1 MTAGPGSR
9 TGRPLVGIIALGLV
23 LGSAEAS
30 DLRIAAWNVEHLN
43 DRHGEGCVE
52 RTEEDFD
59 AIARRV
65 EALGADVV
73 AFQEVENAAAARRVF
88 NPAKWNIVMSSRPDT
103 GEGPTCYNRPE
114 GRLQHQG
121 TGIAVRRS
129 VAFRRGTDL
138 SSLAGGSPFLR
149 WGTHIVV
156 GRGERKLHVLSVH
169 LKSGCWGASQDEQ
182 GREACTVLRSQ
193 MSALR
198 AWIDERQREGERFVI
213 AGDFNR
219 RLAIPGDWAWA
230 LLSPEDRPL
239 ELATEGLHSDC
250 DSRFPNFIDH
260 FALGGPEGPI
270 ARAGSFREEPRDA
283 PHPDHCAISVAIA
296 DGPPGSAGTRAALEA
311 WTAAFARTSTD
322 HLVGSIERRLAVGA
336 GSYATLGGTALVD
349 GPGAADPSR
358 LVERASFHLSPT
370 GETGAARWSFW
381 GAGAVASMSAR
392 EHDLEGRVR
401 TATLGADVERGRA
414 TFGIAL
420 SRSLGRGSTLATGPI
435 EAELSNIAPYA
446 AMSPREGVDLWAVI
460 GKGDGTL
467 GYEPAAG
474 KRVRTRLETTLG
486 ALGLRAE
493 LGKARGMKWSTRA
506 SAALTRVKSGTIADL
521 PPIESRAGRLRAG
534 IEGSRQ
540 FELRGG
546 AALAPSMEL
555 GIRSDAGDD
564 ASGTALELGAGLHYA
579 SADGRLRAEG
589 HARGYLARDD
599 GNGWEL
605 GGQLA
610 LGTDA
615 RGRGLS
621 FTLAPTWKA
630 GGGDDRTVS
639 SGPWFTAARGGSA
652 ADVVFDVGYGIA
664 TGAGRGIARPY
675 FGVGWAGEAERTVQ
689 LGARWRWG
697 EACGLSL
704 GLERD
709 DGGSANDAYTLIAGA
724 ELRW

>member
-1 MTAGPGSR
+1 MTAVSGSR
-9 TGRPLVGIIALGLV
+9 TGRALGAILV
-23 LGSAEAS
+23 LGFVLGTAEAS
-30 DLRIAAWNVEHLN
+30 GLRIAAWNLEHLN
-43 DRHGEGCVE
+43 DRPGEGCVE

-59 AIARRV
+59 TIARRV

-129 VAFRRGTDL
+129 VAYRRGTDL
-138 SSLAGGSPFLR
+138 SSLAGGNPFLR

-156 GRGERKLHVLSVH
+156 GRGERRLHVLSVH
-169 LKSGCWGASQDEQ
+169 LKSGCWGADQDEQ
-182 GREACTVLRSQ
+182 GREPCTVLRSQ

-198 AWIDERQREGERFVI
+198 AWIDERLREGERFVI

-219 RLAIPGDWAWA
+219 RLAIPGDWAWG
-230 LLSPEDRPL
+230 LLSPAGRPL
-239 ELATEGLHSDC
+239 ELATEGLNSRC

-260 FALGGPEGPI
+260 LVLGGPEGPI
-270 ARAGSFREEPRDA
+270 ARPGSFREEPRDA

-296 DGPPGSAGTRAALEA
+296 DGPPGAAGTRAALKA
-311 WTAAFARTSTD
+311 WNAAFARTSTD
-322 HLVGSIERRLAVGA
+322 HLVGSIERRLAA
-336 GSYATLGGTALVD
+336 RPGSYATLGGIAFVD
-349 GPGAADPSR
+349 GPGAPDVSR
-358 LVERASFHLSPT
+358 LLDRASFRFSPP
-370 GETGAARWSFW
+370 GETGGARWSSW
-381 GAGAVASMSAR
+381 GAGAVGSMSAR

-414 TFGIAL
+414 TLGIAL

-435 EAELSNIAPYA
+435 DAELSSVAPYA
-446 AMSPREGVDLWAVI
+446 AMSPREGMDLWAVV

-467 GYEPAAG
+467 RYEPAAG
-474 KRVRTRLETTLG
+474 KLVRTDLETTLG
-486 ALGLRAE
+486 GLGLRAK
-493 LGKARGMKWSTRA
+493 LGEMHGMQWSTHAR
-506 SAALTRVKSGTIADL
+506 AALTRIKSGTIADL

-534 IEGSRQ
+534 IEGSRH

-546 AALAPSMEL
+546 AALAPSMAL

-564 ASGTALELGAGLHYA
+564 SQGTALELGAGLHYA

-589 HARGYLARDD
+589 HARGYLARND

-621 FTLAPTWKA
+621 LTLAPTWRA
-630 GGGDDRTVS
+630 GSGDDRMVS
-639 SGPWFTAARGGSA
+639 SDPWFAADGGRRA
-652 ADVVFDVGYGIA
+652 ADVVFELGYGVA
-664 TGAGRGIARPY
+664 TGAGHGLARPY
-675 FGVGWAGEAERTVQ
+675 FGVEWASDAESTVQ

-697 EACGLSL
+697 EACGFSL
-704 GLERD
+704 EVEHDEGESTND
-709 DGGSANDAYTLIAGA
+709 DYALIAGA
-724 ELRW
+724 EFRW